1 MIVYIHTCSCLTV
14 EVALLGI
21 YSVWSQHLSVFGSGC
36 MLPFSLELGCVR
48 LSCLFVSGHWQ
59 MAVVLAGGYERW
71 HTFKEQRFYLLVD
84 ACRKRTVRYVNFI
97 GHFTDAHGSWDYDFD
112 SGELVIEFNHWGSLG
127 SLRKCVLRRSPTL
140 DPVYDSTCFEH
151 VCFEGKDYLGRM
163 IYIRL
168 GSWTRYPSEGIFP
181 DGTADPQY
189 WARDPVTV
197 LAIMSSYGRPCGYRV
212 RNTSDRLD
220 LSYPLQLSVRTRELI
235 DTLNLAIFY
244 PLPTSRL

>member
-1 MIVYIHTCSCLTV
+1 M
-14 EVALLGI
+14 
-21 YSVWSQHLSVFGSGC
+21 
-36 MLPFSLELGCVR
+36 
-48 LSCLFVSGHWQ
+48 
-59 MAVVLAGGYERW
+59 
-71 HTFKEQRFYLLVD
+71 
-84 ACRKRTVRYVNFI
+84 
-97 GHFTDAHGSWDYDFD
+97 
-112 SGELVIEFNHWGSLG
+112 
-127 SLRKCVLRRSPTL
+127 LRRSPTL

-189 WARDPVTV
+189 WTRDPVTV

-212 RNTSDRLD
+212 RNTIDRLD

-235 DTLNLAIFY
+235 DTLNLAIFTRCRHRGSETFNGHWRCHRKCDRPSVGGPTRLEMILSLSHFLSLLSGCRVR
-244 PLPTSRL
+244 PLVENI